1 MHKEK
6 KASDISSLFYKGQDI
21 TSLFIRVPQSLT
33 VVEKELLK
41 EFYYKNGR
49 EFVENAI
56 TKNKILPFAACVLVS
71 IKCDKDYWEKKH
83 DSFVGKNN
91 EIKSLLDNIFMN
103 MQSFGCK
110 TLTLTENFGVVLKS
124 NSCIGCFC
132 SGDVDLYADINEK
145 QNIESCLNHMNF
157 FCDYRP
163 GRVSEYSK
171 QISMFHN
178 PDIFNEGYWINIL
191 WKTTSRAFLIQDK
204 YDTRLSKERLFA
216 KSIEGTNIRVLNETS
231 LMYFC
236 ALHIASGHYYT
247 LTPGLRL
254 YVDIDRL
261 ARGCNVN
268 WDQLIEWS
276 DEDDAGIRIAAVM
289 YFSHKLLK
297 TPIPQ
302 KVYQKALKNH
312 RNNRLINYLYNAK
325 TNQIQNK
332 SNKLRRLYI
341 ELASDD
347 MSLFHS
353 AIRKTNYYINNKS
366 HKIK

>member
-1 MHKEK
+1 M
-6 KASDISSLFYKGQDI
+6 FYNGQDI
-21 TSLFIRVPQSLT
+21 TSLFVRTPDSLD
-33 VVEKELLK
+33 EKDKQLIK
-41 EFYYKNGR
+41 NFYFDNGR
-49 EFVENAI
+49 EFVEDSI
-56 TKNKILPFAACVLVS
+56 IKSKILPFAACVLAN
-71 IKCDKDYWEKKH
+71 INCDRDYWNNKH
-83 DSFVGKNN
+83 GFFVKRN
-91 EIKSLLDNIFMN
+91 KDVKLLLDSVFIKME
-103 MQSFGCK
+103 SFGCRS
-110 TLTLTENFGVVLKS
+110 LALTENFGVVLRS
-124 NSCIGCFC
+124 DSCIGCFC
-132 SGDVDLYADINEK
+132 SGDVDLYADIREK
-145 QNIESCLNHMNF
+145 KLIESCLNNMNF
-157 FCDYRP
+157 YCDYRTDYA
-163 GRVSEYSK
+163 SQYSV
-171 QISMFHN
+171 QISMFYN
-178 PDIFNEGYWINIL
+178 PDILGEGFWINIL
-191 WKTTSRAFLIQDK
+191 WTTITRAFLIQEK
-204 YDTRLSKERLFA
+204 YNARLSKERLLA
-216 KSIEGTNIRVLNETS
+216 KSIEGTNIRVLNETA

-261 ARGCNVN
+261 ARGCVVN

-276 DEDDAGIRIAAVM
+276 EEDGAGIRIAVVM

-297 TPIPQ
+297 TPIPK

-366 HKIK
+366 HKIR

>member
-1 MHKEK
+1 M
-6 KASDISSLFYKGQDI
+6 FY
-21 TSLFIRVPQSLT
+21 
-33 VVEKELLK
+33 
-41 EFYYKNGR
+41 
-49 EFVENAI
+49 
-56 TKNKILPFAACVLVS
+56 
-71 IKCDKDYWEKKH
+71 
-83 DSFVGKNN
+83 
-91 EIKSLLDNIFMN
+91 
-103 MQSFGCK
+103 
-110 TLTLTENFGVVLKS
+110 
-124 NSCIGCFC
+124 
-132 SGDVDLYADINEK
+132 
-145 QNIESCLNHMNF
+145 
-157 FCDYRP
+157 
-163 GRVSEYSK
+163 
-171 QISMFHN
+171 N
-178 PDIFNEGYWINIL
+178 PDILGQGYWINIL
-191 WKTTSRAFLIQDK
+191 WTTTSRAFLIQDK
-204 YDTRLSKERLFA
+204 YDARLSKERLLA
-216 KSIEGTNIRVLNETS
+216 ESIEGTNIRVLNETS

-276 DEDDAGIRIAAVM
+276 KEDDAGIRIAAVM

-347 MSLFHS
+347 KNLVYAFSNKVVNLFHL
-353 AIRKTNYYINNKS
+353 KN
-366 HKIK
+366 